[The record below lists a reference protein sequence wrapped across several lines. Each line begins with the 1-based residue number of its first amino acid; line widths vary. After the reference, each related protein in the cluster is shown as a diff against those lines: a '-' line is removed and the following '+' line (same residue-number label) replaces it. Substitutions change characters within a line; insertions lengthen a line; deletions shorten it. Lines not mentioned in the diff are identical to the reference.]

1 MTSVETQPLVAPVV
15 HSFTA
20 PSAAANTIIPIAS
33 LIPERAF
40 YISLMN
46 MIVRPEVARRKRCCL
61 VVKRMGDPCLDA
73 SICQDATISSRC
85 NISGKS
91 IIASKTYSTRVDMN
105 SCCSASGC
113 DNKHPRKHRCP
124 VNGREYAEVSRR
136 TIVHHINESW
146 GWVATAERYYFCD
159 DSECDVAYF
168 GDDDS
173 LILKSQLR
181 TRIGVKEEGGDDL
194 LCYCF
199 GVSKAEFERKP
210 AIKNFVVAQTKAG
223 LCSCNTRNPS
233 GRCCLKDFP
242 KPGG

>member
-1 MTSVETQPLVAPVV
+1 MTPVETQPLVAPDV

-46 MIVRPEVARRKRCCL
+46 MIVRPAVGRRKGC
-61 VVKRMGDPCLDA
+61 CLDA

-85 NISGKS
+85 NTSGKP
-91 IIASKTYSTRVDMN
+91 IIASKTNSIEVNMN

-124 VNGREYAEVSRR
+124 VNSREYAEVSGR
-136 TIVHHINESW
+136 TIAHHIKESW
-146 GWVATAERYYFCD
+146 GWVSTAARYYFCD

-181 TRIGVKEEGGDDL
+181 TRIGVKEEGDDDL

-199 GVSKAEFERKP
+199 CVSKAEFERKP
-210 AIKNFVVAQTKAG
+210 AIKNFVVVQTKAG
-223 LCSCNTRNPS
+223 LCSCDTRNPS
-233 GRCCLKDFP
+233 GRCCL
-242 KPGG
+242 